1 MDEAKKDKYLKIF
14 RQEAEELLK
23 KIKEGLLALES
34 RPGDKE
40 SLNVVLRAAHT
51 IKGSARMVGLEEIGK
66 LAHKMEDLLK
76 AIESGKQKISSPVI
90 SILFQGTDLVE
101 KMMAASPLSGGADKE
116 ALEAVVNSL
125 LDASEGKKVAA
136 QAKESGLKVEEAQ
149 ETKAVAKDT
158 LRVEAARLDK
168 MINLSSQ
175 LVLDRIKFES
185 NMSRFKKTVDD
196 LEAAFKA
203 DQEVLRRDFPALYK
217 QVDAANHQLRELYQS
232 HAEDV
237 IELEHDIQETHFQ
250 ALFLRMLPIS
260 VLFEEF
266 PYYLRDLTRELGK
279 KIELKLEGGDS
290 ELDKRVLEELRGP
303 MAHLLRNSVD
313 HGIEPPEER
322 LNAGKPETG
331 VIRIR
336 AYPKG
341 NQMVIEISDD
351 GRGLDLERIRQKAVE
366 KGLFDEKGA
375 KSRAENELIQL
386 IFEPGFSTSKI
397 VTQLSGRGVGMDVVK
412 TALEKLG
419 GDIQIET
426 AKAKGAT
433 IRMQVPFSLGVLRC
447 VLAMAADTIYAFP
460 ISSLDGT
467 LRLTME
473 NIQTDRGKPLISYRR
488 EMIPVYYLGELLGI
502 NGNAGWPTQEGGHL
516 LVLVLSH
523 SQQRMAVVVDKIIRE
538 DEVVTR
544 AFPFPLAGAVK
555 FVSGSTLLRAGEV
568 GLILNIFELFEE
580 TRKKSVKAPAMVSK
594 AGAKKKIRVLVVDD
608 SITSRI
614 VERNLLEP
622 AGYEV
627 DLAEDAFQALEK
639 IESKSYDIFLVDIEM
654 PGMDGFEL
662 TRRLK
667 AGPKTKRTPV
677 VIVSTRSTEEDKR
690 KGIEAGAQGYIIKSK
705 LEPLNFLQMIKHL
718 VGE

>member
-1 MDEAKKDKYLKIF
+1 MDDAKKEKYLKIF

-23 KIKEGLLALES
+23 KIKESLLNLES
-34 RPGDKE
+34 RPEDRE
-40 SLNVVLRAAHT
+40 SLNTVLRAAHT
-51 IKGSARMVGLEEIGK
+51 LKGSARMVGLDEVGN

-76 AIESGKQKISSPVI
+76 AIEAGKQKFSSSLV
-90 SILFQGTDLVE
+90 SLLFQGADMVNVMVSPHPELDRQKIEMLIENLVQ
-101 KMMAASPLSGGADKE
+101 AA
-116 ALEAVVNSL
+116 
-125 LDASEGKKVAA
+125 EGKKLTKTQV
-136 QAKESGLKVEEAQ
+136 QAPLKVEEVKEEKPA
-149 ETKAVAKDT
+149 ARDT

-175 LVLDRIKFES
+175 LVLDRIKFEA
-185 NMSRFKKTVDD
+185 NMYRFKKVADD
-196 LEAAFKA
+196 LEELLKTRQDA
-203 DQEVLRRDFPALYK
+203 LRKDFPEFYK
-217 QVDAANHQLRELYQS
+217 QIDSAVHQLRELYQTHS
-232 HAEDV
+232 EDV

-266 PYYLRDLTRELGK
+266 PFYLRDLTAELGK

-290 ELDKRVLEELRGP
+290 ELDKGVLEELRGP
-303 MAHLLRNSVD
+303 MAHLLRNAVD

-322 LNAGKPETG
+322 KKKGKPETG
-331 VIRIR
+331 VIRIQ

-341 NQMVIEISDD
+341 NQIVIEISDD
-351 GRGLDLERIRQKAVE
+351 GQGLDLERIREKAVE
-366 KGLFDEKGA
+366 KGFFDEKEA
-375 KSRAENELIQL
+375 KLRSEAELTQL

-419 GDIQIET
+419 GDIVVET
-426 AKAKGAT
+426 ERNRGT
-433 IRMQVPFSLGVLRC
+433 TVRLQVPFTLGILRC
-447 VLAMAADTIYAFP
+447 VLTLVQDTVYAFP
-460 ISSLDGT
+460 INSLDGT
-467 LRLTME
+467 LRITME
-473 NIQTDRGKPLISYRR
+473 QIQTDRGRPLVSYRQ
-488 EMIPVYYLGELLGI
+488 EMIPICYLGEILGF
-502 NGNAGWPTQEGGHL
+502 NGKSGWPQHEGHFL
-516 LVLVLSH
+516 ALVLSH
-523 SQQRMAVVVDKIIRE
+523 SQQHLAVVVDKILRE

-544 AFPFPLAGAVK
+544 AFPYPLAGAVQ

-568 GLILNIFELFEE
+568 GLILNIFEIFDQA
-580 TRKKSVKAPAMVSK
+580 KSRQAKTPTAVSVAAK
-594 AGAKKKIRVLVVDD
+594 KKKIRVLVVDD
-608 SITSRI
+608 SLTSRI

-627 DLAEDAFQALEK
+627 DLAENASQALEK
-639 IESKSYDIFLVDIEM
+639 IEKKNYDIFLVDIEM

-667 AGPKTKRTPV
+667 AEPRTRRTPV
-677 VIVSTRSTEEDKR
+677 VIVSTRSTEEDRR

-705 LEPLNFLQMIKHL
+705 LEPDSFLQMIKHL